1 MFLDCGGTMSKRQEK
16 IAANIAEQ
24 QAFIKERRLLQL
36 HAFEK
41 QFEMGLS
48 MYEENKDKLTPE
60 EDAEMQKMIEQNKA
74 LIEKLRLETD
84 TVPQA

>member
-1 MFLDCGGTMSKRQEK
+1 MSKRQEK
-16 IAANIAEQ
+16 IARNIAEQ

>member
-1 MFLDCGGTMSKRQEK
+1 MFLDCGGAMSKRQEK
-16 IAANIAEQ
+16 IARNIAEQ

>member
-1 MFLDCGGTMSKRQEK
+1 MSKRQEK
-16 IAANIAEQ
+16 IAKNIAEQ

-74 LIEKLRLETD
+74 LIEKLKLETD

>member
-1 MFLDCGGTMSKRQEK
+1 MSKRQEK